1 MIPVPPRRVF
11 TTGRKWEAIVGY
23 ARAVR
28 IGPSIEICG
37 CAPTN
42 DDGSTVGKGDST
54 NRRGNACAFIGEALA
69 GVGAG
74 FDDVTRTRIFTT
86 VPRRWREIG
95 RAHGEV
101 FGAIKPVTSLVGV
114 RGLLDPEWLVEIE
127 ATAYRAGGLELWLMT
142 SSASGSSW
150 RSSGAYA
157 RRRGVHGTRTRPT
170 PRCGP
175 PCWRRLMR
183 FSRRSNEQSM
193 PKLRE
198 ELGDVL
204 AAGPDAIRHGGA
216 VV

>member
-1 MIPVPPRRVF
+1 MNPVPPRRVF

-37 CAPTN
+37 CAPTA
-42 DDGSTVGKGDST
+42 DDGSTVGKGDIYVQT
-54 NRRGNACAFIGEALA
+54 RQCLRVIGEALA

-86 VPRRWREIG
+86 APRRWREIG

-127 ATAYRAGGLELWLMT
+127 ATAYRAG
-142 SSASGSSW
+142 
-150 RSSGAYA
+150 
-157 RRRGVHGTRTRPT
+157 
-170 PRCGP
+170 
-175 PCWRRLMR
+175 
-183 FSRRSNEQSM
+183 
-193 PKLRE
+193 
-198 ELGDVL
+198 D
-204 AAGPDAIRHGGA
+204 
-216 VV
+216 